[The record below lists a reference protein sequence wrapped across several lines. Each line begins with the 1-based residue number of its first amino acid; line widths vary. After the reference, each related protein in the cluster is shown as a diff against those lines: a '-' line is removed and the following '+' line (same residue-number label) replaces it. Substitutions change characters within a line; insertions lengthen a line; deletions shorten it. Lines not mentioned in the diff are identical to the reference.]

1 MKSVFHSFL
10 IICICAIYVEAILFN
25 LPPNTQKCL
34 KEDMQG
40 NQLVVGE
47 YVVSEVPGQKVDYVV
62 SFHAR
67 ILADYALKS
76 LELRWKI
83 RKDTSYRKRTS
94 LRGESSASRP
104 NSMTHSRFASPR
116 KYRHVSCFEP
126 AAPKRSNQWPSVPIA
141 DQRAVAHEVSLTT
154 KKGAES
160 KNYEGVSLF
169 DNFNFLSN

>member
-47 YVVSEVPGQKVDYVV
+47 YAVSEVPGQKVDYVV

-67 ILADYALKS
+67 LLADYALK
-76 LELRWKI
+76 
-83 RKDTSYRKRTS
+83 
-94 LRGESSASRP
+94 
-104 NSMTHSRFASPR
+104 
-116 KYRHVSCFEP
+116 
-126 AAPKRSNQWPSVPIA
+126 
-141 DQRAVAHEVSLTT
+141 
-154 KKGAES
+154 
-160 KNYEGVSLF
+160 
-169 DNFNFLSN
+169 